1 MPFFEIRQYPIRPGK
16 MEEWIEFMQT
26 KIIPFQVSKGM
37 VITGSFQGEE
47 DKSVYVWIRR
57 FESEVDRERL
67 YEAVYQSD
75 YWKNEISPQVP
86 ELIDRDGIV
95 VQRVLAT
102 SLSTMQ

>member
-57 FESEVDRERL
+57 FDSEVDRERL

-75 YWKNEISPQVP
+75 YWKNEVSPQVP

>member
-1 MPFFEIRQYPIRPGK
+1 MAFFEIRQYPIYPGK
-16 MEEWIEFMQT
+16 MAEFIEFMQT

-37 VITGSFQGEE
+37 VITGSFEGEE
-47 DKSVYVWIRR
+47 DKSVYFWIRR
-57 FESEVDRERL
+57 FESEAEREKL

-75 YWKNEISPQVP
+75 YWKNEVAPKVP
-86 ELIDRDGIV
+86 ELINREGIV

>member
-26 KIIPFQVSKGM
+26 KISPFQVSKGM

-75 YWKNEISPQVP
+75 YWKNEVSPQVP

>member
-1 MPFFEIRQYPIRPGK
+1 MAFFEIRQYPILPGK
-16 MEEWIEFMQT
+16 MDEWLEFMQT

-47 DKSVYVWIRR
+47 DKSVYFWIRR
-57 FESEVDRERL
+57 FENEAQREKL

-75 YWKNEISPQVP
+75 YWKNEVSPHVP
-86 ELIDRDGIV
+86 SLINRDGIV

>member
-1 MPFFEIRQYPIRPGK
+1 MAFFEIRQYPILPGK
-16 MEEWIEFMQT
+16 MDEWLEFMQT

-47 DKSVYVWIRR
+47 DKSVYFWIRR
-57 FESEVDRERL
+57 FESEADRERL

-75 YWKNEISPQVP
+75 YWKNDIAPNVP
-86 ELIDRDGIV
+86 SLINRDGIV
-95 VQRVLAT
+95 VHRVLAT

>member
-75 YWKNEISPQVP
+75 YWKNEVSPQVP

>member
-1 MPFFEIRQYPIRPGK
+1 MAFFEVRQYPIRPGK
-16 MEEWIEFMQT
+16 MAEWIEFMQT

-37 VITGSFQGEE
+37 VITGSFEGEE
-47 DKSVYVWIRR
+47 DKSVYIWIRR
-57 FESEVDRERL
+57 FESEADRERL

-75 YWKNEISPQVP
+75 YWKNEVSPKVP
-86 ELIDRDGIV
+86 ELIDRDGIK

>member
-16 MEEWIEFMQT
+16 MDEWIEFMQT

-47 DKSVYVWIRR
+47 DKSVYFWIRR
-57 FESEVDRERL
+57 FESEADREKL

-75 YWKNEISPQVP
+75 YWKNDISPKVP

>member
-75 YWKNEISPQVP
+75 YWKNEVSPKVP

>member
-67 YEAVYQSD
+67 YEAAYQSD
-75 YWKNEISPQVP
+75 YWKNEVSPQVP

>member
-16 MEEWIEFMQT
+16 MDEWLDFMHNV
-26 KIIPFQVSKGM
+26 IIPFQVSKGL

-47 DKSVYVWIRR
+47 DKSVYFWIRR
-57 FESEVDRERL
+57 FESEAERERL

-75 YWKNEISPQVP
+75 TWKNEISPKVP
-86 ELIDRDGIV
+86 ELIDREGII

-102 SLSTMQ
+102 SMSTMQ

>member
-75 YWKNEISPQVP
+75 YWKNEVSPQVP
-86 ELIDRDGIV
+86 DLIDRDGIV